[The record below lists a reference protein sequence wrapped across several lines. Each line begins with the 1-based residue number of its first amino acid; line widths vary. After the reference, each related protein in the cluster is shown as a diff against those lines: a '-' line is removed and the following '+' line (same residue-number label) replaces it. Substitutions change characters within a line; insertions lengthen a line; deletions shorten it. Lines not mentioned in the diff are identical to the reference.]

1 MRSTDIERAKE
12 IFGELVAGQEARIE
26 GMKSAGSAPDYS
38 KMDKL
43 VIGVISG
50 DGIGPVIMEQAL
62 RVVNTML
69 AEPIAGGRIEL
80 RMIPG
85 LSVAERIEAQKP
97 IPDNAREALHGCDV
111 VLKGPLD
118 NTSTKG
124 MGSSVAAIRRELS
137 LSVNLRP
144 VKNPIL
150 GYDWVM
156 FRENIEGAYIW
167 GSKGIQVDE
176 DLAVDFVV
184 ETKQQSAHLAKMAF
198 EYARQNGRGHVSAIT
213 KSNVIKLTDGNL
225 LKACREAAKDYPD
238 IVYDERLVDITASKL
253 TDPEFN
259 KDLEVLVLPNLY
271 GDIISDIA
279 AELCGGVGTA
289 GSANIGSR
297 YALFESIHGTAMM
310 LVKNGR
316 AEYSDPSSLLR
327 AVSMMFS
334 HIGCVKEAQLLSEA
348 MDICGYTER
357 RIKVTSF
364 TTGASAAEYTD
375 YILET
380 VEKLKNK

>member
-1 MRSTDIERAKE
+1 MNRTDIEKAKE
-12 IFGELVAGQEARIE
+12 IFGELVAGQAGRIE
-26 GMKSAGSAPDYS
+26 KMKQAGEAPDYS
-38 KMDKL
+38 ARDRI

-62 RVVNTML
+62 RVVRHML
-69 AEPIAGGRIEL
+69 AQPIQSGRIEL

-85 LSVAERIEAQKP
+85 LTAAERIAAQST
-97 IPDNAREALHGCDV
+97 IPEDARQALHECDV

-118 NTSTKG
+118 NISTG
-124 MGSSVAAIRRELS
+124 LGSSVAAIRRELE

-144 VKNPIL
+144 VKNPIS
-150 GYDWVM
+150 GYDWAL

-167 GSKGIQVDE
+167 GSKGIQVDG

-184 ETKQQSAHLAKMAF
+184 ETKQQSRHLAKTAF
-198 EYARQNGRGHVSAIT
+198 EYARQNGRKHVSAIT

-225 LKACREAAKDYPD
+225 LKACREVAEEYPD
-238 IVYDERLVDITASKL
+238 IAYDERLVDITASKL

-259 KDLEVLVLPNLY
+259 ENLEVLVLPNLY

-289 GSANIGSR
+289 GSANMGTK

-310 LVKNGR
+310 LVNNGR
-316 AEYSDPSSLLR
+316 AEYADPSSLLR
-327 AVSMMFS
+327 AVCMMLS
-334 HIGCVKEAQLLSEA
+334 HIGYVRQSELLSRA

-364 TTGASAAEYTD
+364 AGDASTKEYTD

-380 VEKLKNK
+380 VERLEKE